1 MPSRS
6 QLSIRD
12 LTASGVAAALAL
24 VLGYLKL
31 YQLPQGGSITLAAVP
46 ILYLSFWRG
55 PRAAMLAGLLCG
67 LLSLIGGY
75 IIHPVQLLLDYPLPF
90 ALLEAAG
97 AFTRTPRLGILVAQ
111 ALRCSCHIA
120 SGIIFF
126 ASYAPEGVAV
136 WHYAALYNLSFVLP
150 ETLICVIA
158 VPLLRA
164 RLAHVHEERLRQ

>member
-1 MPSRS
+1 LSSRS
-6 QLSIRD
+6 KLSISD
-12 LTASGVAAALAL
+12 LTASGMAAALAL

-90 ALLEAAG
+90 ALLGVAG
-97 AFTRTPRLGILVAQ
+97 AFDRVPRLGILIAQ

-120 SGIIFF
+120 SGVIFF
-126 ASYAPEGVAV
+126 ASYAPEGVTV
-136 WHYAALYNLSFVLP
+136 WHYAALYNLSFILP
-150 ETLICVIA
+150 EALISMIA
-158 VPLLRA
+158 VPLLRTK
-164 RLAHVHEERLRQ
+164 LAHVHEERLRQ